1 MSAMRRTLSTSARL
15 SLELIRDRRLAAQML
30 ILPTLLLTLLYL
42 VYLDHPGFT
51 VVAQM
56 LLGLMPMVMMFIV
69 AAVAVQRER
78 TAGSLERLWTTCL
91 THTELLIGYA
101 LTFGGFAVV
110 QATVM
115 LGVAHQALGVDPPS
129 GVPGTAVVALLSGVT
144 GAVLGLV
151 AGTFARNEFQAVQM
165 VPLVM
170 GPQLFLAGI
179 FVPTSAMPRA
189 LQWISDALPLTYA
202 VEAQRH
208 LAVETGVY
216 PDFGRDMLILSAFS
230 VCGLLVAALFMPRR
244 T

>member
-1 MSAMRRTLSTSARL
+1 MKRTLSTSVRL
-15 SLELIRDRRLAAQML
+15 SLELIRDRRLATQML
-30 ILPTLLLTLLYL
+30 ILPTLLLTLLYF

-91 THTELLIGYA
+91 THTELLVGYA
-101 LTFGGFAVV
+101 LTFGSFAVV
-110 QATVM
+110 QAAVM

-129 GVPGTAVVALLSGVT
+129 GILGTGVVTLLSGVT
-144 GAVLGLV
+144 GSVLGLV
-151 AGTFARNEFQAVQM
+151 AGSFARNEFQAVQM
-165 VPLVM
+165 LPLVI

-179 FVPTSAMPRA
+179 FVPTSAMPLA
-189 LQWISDALPLTYA
+189 LQWISDILPLTYA
-202 VEAQRH
+202 VKAQQH
-208 LAVETGVY
+208 LAVENSVY
-216 PDFGRDMLILSAFS
+216 SGFVTDMLILSGFS
-230 VCGLLVAALFMPRR
+230 MCGMAVAALFMQRR